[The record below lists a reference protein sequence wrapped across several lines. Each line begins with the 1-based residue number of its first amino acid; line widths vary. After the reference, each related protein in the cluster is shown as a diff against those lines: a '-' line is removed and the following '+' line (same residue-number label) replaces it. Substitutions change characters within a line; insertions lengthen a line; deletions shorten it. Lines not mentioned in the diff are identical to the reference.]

1 MEKNYIQEL
10 TDCFRSWEK
19 NKPLE
24 NLEET
29 FLLLSKSGYGEL
41 TFDNNGNII
50 NNIIDIQKIINAPVI
65 EDLAVQFDGKAKI
78 CKIDTDSEKEL
89 TTKFSI
95 RSIPLFSQSFF
106 WEKHP
111 NGLICFI

>member
-1 MEKNYIQEL
+1 MVYNNKLYINLYSKEL

-41 TFDNNGNII
+41 TFNNNGNII
-50 NNIIDIQKIINAPVI
+50 KNIIDIQKIIN
-65 EDLAVQFDGKAKI
+65 
-78 CKIDTDSEKEL
+78 
-89 TTKFSI
+89 
-95 RSIPLFSQSFF
+95 F